1 MTCNCDNKTA
11 NRYVSFQGMDCDGK
25 ARRLMAALD
34 EQLALPGRNNAFWDY
49 FAKKRAG
56 GSGPKPDDL
65 FLIHCHVNQIR
76 ELFELANDDVLLQLL
91 DQVEEE
97 CC

>member
-1 MTCNCDNKTA
+1 MSDETACRAA
-11 NRYVSFQGMDCDGK
+11 NRYVSFEGLDCDGK

-34 EQLALPGRNNAFWDY
+34 AQLAMPGRSNAFWDY